1 MTAKPEDHKS
11 KTYTFTHN
19 GTDHTIP
26 AFASLPIGVIRKSR
40 KASDDG
46 DKAFIILETIMG
58 EGSPEL
64 NAVDSMDAAEFNEF
78 LKGWTQGASV
88 GEA

>member
-11 KTYTFTHN
+11 KTFTFTHE
-19 GTDHTIP
+19 GTEFTIP
-26 AFASLPIGVIRKSR
+26 AFASLPIGVVRKSR

-46 DKAFIILETIMG
+46 DRAFIILETVLG
-58 EGSPEL
+58 EDSPEL
-64 NAVDSMDAAEFNEF
+64 NAVDSMDADQFNDF